1 MDFDEHNSYANFE
14 IGDIVSESKYIIDP
28 MRSPWV
34 GIVVY
39 IDKEYYELHSYLGQ
53 YEDLLGVYWFQPAK
67 VETLPASVV
76 RIVQKIPKQ
85 KKEHKE
91 LDKEE

>member
-1 MDFDEHNSYANFE
+1 MDFDEHNSYANFK
-14 IGDIVSESKYIIDP
+14 IGDIVAESEYIVEP
-28 MRSPWV
+28 VRSPWL

-39 IDKEYYELHSYLGQ
+39 VDRDYYELHSYLGQ
-53 YEDLLGVYWFQPAK
+53 YEDLLGVYWFKPAK

-76 RIVQKIPKQ
+76 RIVQKVETTKNSD
-85 KKEHKE
+85 KD